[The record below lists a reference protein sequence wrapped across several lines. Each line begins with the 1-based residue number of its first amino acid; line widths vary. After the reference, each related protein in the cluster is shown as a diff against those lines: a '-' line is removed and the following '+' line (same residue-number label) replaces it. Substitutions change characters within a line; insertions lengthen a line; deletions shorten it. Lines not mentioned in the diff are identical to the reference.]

1 MYKMDQRNRDF
12 EAIWRPPIRKAPV
25 WNAPVIIGS
34 RRLPVWNAP
43 VMIGPR
49 RLPLIGHPRRRFED
63 YEDLED
69 DDEW

>member
-1 MYKMDQRNRDF
+1 MEQRIRDF

-34 RRLPVWNAP
+34 RRVPVWNAS
-43 VMIGPR
+43 VIGPR
-49 RLPLIGHPRRRFED
+49 MLPVIGLPRRRFED

-69 DDEW
+69 DEW